1 MQPGPAALSFTV
13 GHIDIFY
20 MRSHDQAL
28 HSLIAHFD
36 LHSTVCLYNAYM
48 CSHFVTFAD
57 ESDLAVTSFSV
68 DGTVGPGLA
77 TDFTLIMDIIVGTGQ
92 AIGMC
97 VWMDFGMIS
106 LHVMVS

>member
-1 MQPGPAALSFTV
+1 M
-13 GHIDIFY
+13 
-20 MRSHDQAL
+20 
-28 HSLIAHFD
+28 
-36 LHSTVCLYNAYM
+36 
-48 CSHFVTFAD
+48 
-57 ESDLAVTSFSV
+57 TSFSV

-97 VWMDFGMIS
+97 VRIDFGMIS